1 MAISS
6 AFDQLL
12 QSDQPLAEL
21 DALIW
26 KTLCGGAESSQH
38 PWNLGAFST
47 IDLPDGTIPHPKCR
61 TVVLRHADPPR
72 RAIDFYTDM
81 RSDKIEQL
89 NALGSPAPVSWLFY
103 DPASKIQLR
112 LDGTA
117 EVIDRDQADEAWRQT
132 TPDSRASYLSVR
144 PPGERVNNPQPPS
157 TADRF
162 VTREESER
170 GRENFRIVRTTVRH
184 ADWLYLR
191 RRGHVRSVIDYEAA
205 GGIDAYWVVP

>member
-1 MAISS
+1 MTLSL
-6 AFDQLL
+6 AFDRLL
-12 QSDQPLAEL
+12 QSDQPLDGL

-26 KTLCGGAESSQH
+26 NTLLGGAESSQH

-47 IDLPDGTIPHPKCR
+47 TDLQRGAIPQPKCR
-61 TVVLRHADPPR
+61 TVVLRHADPR
-72 RAIDFYTDM
+72 RHAVDFYTDV
-81 RSDKIEQL
+81 RSDKVRQL
-89 NALGSPAPVSWLFY
+89 NAAGSPAPVCWLFY

-112 LDGTA
+112 LDGA
-117 EVIDRDQADEAWRQT
+117 AVVIDGDQADEVWRQT
-132 TPDSRASYLSVR
+132 TPDSRASYLSIR
-144 PPGERVNNPQPPS
+144 PPGERVNASQPPS

-191 RRGHVRSVIDYEAA
+191 RQGHVRSAIDYDAS
-205 GGIDAYWVVP
+205 GGIDAHWVVP